1 MPIHDDGCGWMGL
14 LARLLLGG
22 AVVVLSG
29 GFGRLL
35 ARPALAGLSRL
46 AWDTASGLPVF
57 IGILLVVGQVPGGFA
72 SAPLLTATA
81 LCLLAVLALARFGPR
96 VRRG

>member
-1 MPIHDDGCGWMGL
+1 MPIHDDGSGWMGL
-14 LARLLLGG
+14 LVRLLLGG

-29 GFGRLL
+29 CLGRLF

-57 IGILLVVGQVPGGFA
+57 IGVLLIVGQFPIVA
-72 SAPLLTATA
+72 N
-81 LCLLAVLALARFGPR
+81 LAEHYRR
-96 VRRG
+96 SRRGGRLGGRGR